1 MYELNFAHTI
11 FFNIFRRCLNI
22 SNKELQINSEIKDA
36 EIRLINSD
44 GSQVGIVPLSK
55 AMSMA
60 KESEMD
66 LVKIADKAS
75 PPVCKIMNYGKYKF
89 EMAKKEKESRKNQRV
104 IDIKE
109 VRLSVN
115 IDTHDFETK
124 VDHARKFAN
133 KGAKI
138 KVSIRFRGREFGHSE
153 IGYDIMKKFADACG
167 EFADIENPAKLEGR
181 VMLMFLVPKLKPKK

>member
-1 MYELNFAHTI
+1 MYELNLARTI

-36 EIRLINSD
+36 EVRLINSD
-44 GSQVGIVPLSK
+44 GSQVGVVPLSK

-66 LVKIADKAS
+66 LVKIADKAN

-124 VDHARKFAN
+124 VGHARKFAN

-153 IGYDIMKKFADACG
+153 IGYDIMKKFADACA
-167 EFADIENPAKLEGR
+167 EFADIGNPAKLEGR
-181 VMLMFLVPKLKPKK
+181 VMLMFLVPKFKPKK